1 MNDPKNKQMAPMD
14 MEDDFFD
21 YDTVAS
27 ATECTGLMP
36 TPPLTKRAVDSYAE
50 IYDVPLAKDDMQAL
64 TDPSLASGQTK
75 PKHN

>member
-27 ATECTGLMP
+27 ATECTGLIQ
-36 TPPLTKRAVDSYAE
+36 TPPVSSFFRITAYC
-50 IYDVPLAKDDMQAL
+50 
-64 TDPSLASGQTK
+64 
-75 PKHN
+75 

>member
-27 ATECTGLMP
+27 ATECTGLIQ
-36 TPPLTKRAVDSYAE
+36 TPPVSDEEAEAYTE
-50 IYDVPLAKDDMQAL
+50 IYAMPQA
-64 TDPSLASGQTK
+64 
-75 PKHN
+75 